1 MKQKLSL
8 TDLSDATFDLDF
20 DKAHAKYESDSKNK
34 IAMGKLKIG
43 KDMVEVSM
51 TGELTTN
58 GYAHNKAD
66 WGESYSV
73 GMRLDEAQTEMLQ
86 SLTQKVTDL
95 CPGFEITEP
104 LKEDIL
110 YLKLKLNKDKK
121 SFTSKSNIKLD
132 PKKEAQVSSGTEFT
146 AHCEISAYVSF
157 ENQKAGVT
165 IKVLSL
171 QFEE

>member
-1 MKQKLSL
+1 
-8 TDLSDATFDLDF
+8 
-20 DKAHAKYESDSKNK
+20 
-34 IAMGKLKIG
+34 
-43 KDMVEVSM
+43 
-51 TGELTTN
+51 
-58 GYAHNKAD
+58 
-66 WGESYSV
+66 
-73 GMRLDEAQTEMLQ
+73 MRLDEAQTEMLQ